1 VGGAGE
7 TFDGSTSWMSS
18 TTQYPNPHPLTI
30 TAWFKTSV
38 ASGTIIEFA
47 DIQNGLTGFTTWD
60 RHIWVDPTGHL
71 VWGVWPGQQEEIV
84 SSGTYADGKWHQV
97 AASIGP
103 AGMKLYVDGTLA
115 ATNAAQT
122 APQVFNGYWRL
133 GDGNENN
140 VWTDAP
146 PNVLWQGSL
155 SQVAVYP
162 AQLTDAQVAALTTPT
177 TDTAYEA
184 AVLALN
190 PSSYWELDSGAAV
203 APCSAVNMTIQ
214 TTTGAT
220 VACALPAGAGA
231 CPAPSSAATLAS
243 WGAAPLDGLT
253 AGGNQT
259 VTVALA
265 RGTVPKSL
273 IGVHISGT
281 MSFSA
286 SGAGF
291 TGVLNHSFGP
301 VTL

>member
-1 VGGAGE
+1 
-7 TFDGSTSWMSS
+7 
-18 TTQYPNPHPLTI
+18 
-30 TAWFKTSV
+30 
-38 ASGTIIEFA
+38 
-47 DIQNGLTGFTTWD
+47 
-60 RHIWVDPTGHL
+60 VDSAGHL
-71 VWGVWPGQQEEIV
+71 VWGVWPGFQVEV
-84 SSGTYADGKWHQV
+84 TSPGSYADGNWHQV

-103 AGMKLYVDGTLA
+103 AGMKLYVDGGLV

-140 VWTDAP
+140 VWTDPP

-162 AQLTDAQVAALTTPT
+162 AQLTDAQVAALMTPT
-177 TDTAYEA
+177 TDNAYES

-190 PSSYWELDSGAAV
+190 PSSFWELDSGAAV

-220 VACALPAGAGA
+220 VACALPAGSGA

-243 WGAAPLDGLT
+243 WGAVPLSGLT
-253 AGGNQT
+253 AGGSQT
-259 VTVALA
+259 VSVALA

-273 IGVHISGT
+273 IGVHIGGT

-286 SGAGF
+286 NGGGF
-291 TGVLNHSFGP
+291 TGVLNHNFGL